1 MQPLMVMA
9 LTLTL
14 ILTGFACAYIAMSI
28 PKKNSEMATA
38 LLIAFFIT
46 FYSAWVGL
54 IIGLLLCIFV
64 DGFDEEAA

>member
-14 ILTGFACAYIAMSI
+14 ILTGFACAYVAMAI

-54 IIGLLLCIFV
+54 LIGLLLAVFV
-64 DGFDEEAA
+64 DGFEEEHA

>member
-1 MQPLMVMA
+1 MA

-46 FYSAWVGL
+46 FYIPWVGL
-54 IIGLLLCIFV
+54 IIGLLLCTFV
-64 DGFDEEAA
+64 DGFDEEAV